1 VFNKCRQEEMDT
13 LALALMTS
21 NMKVNLP
28 AYTDDTI
35 TTTTAVATTGS
46 DLIYN
51 PVQADRW
58 CCFEPFVRLD
68 LQDGA
73 PEQ

>member
-1 VFNKCRQEEMDT
+1 VSSRGDGDA
-13 LALALMTS
+13 ALALMTP

-35 TTTTAVATTGS
+35 TTAVVAITGS

-58 CCFEPFVRLD
+58 CCFEPFVPLD